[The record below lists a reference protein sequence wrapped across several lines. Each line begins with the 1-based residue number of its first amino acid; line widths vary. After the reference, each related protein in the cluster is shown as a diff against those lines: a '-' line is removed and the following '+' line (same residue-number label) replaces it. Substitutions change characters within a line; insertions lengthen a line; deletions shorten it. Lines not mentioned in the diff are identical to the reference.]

1 MNTMLH
7 IVGPDDVPA
16 PSAAEIAAQMC
27 AEWALPAVLPWM
39 TREFDQLLR
48 QWPAELLQEAI
59 SRTARAPRP
68 SWAYLSAILQN
79 WAAAGVHNSLTLEI
93 YDTQRNAGLR
103 KNATGAMSRRVS
115 AQCYTQREYTDAEWD
130 AMGDNLIEEAKA
142 YKG

>member
-7 IVGPDDVPA
+7 IVRPDDVPA

-39 TREFDQLLR
+39 TREFEKLLQ

-68 SWAYLSAILQN
+68 SWAYFSAILRN
-79 WAAAGVHNSLTLEI
+79 WAAAGVNSP
-93 YDTQRNAGLR
+93 
-103 KNATGAMSRRVS
+103 AMLAAIDARHRSQPGFGRTVT
-115 AQCYTQREYTDAEWD
+115 AQQYTQREYTEAELDAVS
-130 AMGDNLIEEAKA
+130 GDLIAEARA
-142 YKG
+142 YAGKGV